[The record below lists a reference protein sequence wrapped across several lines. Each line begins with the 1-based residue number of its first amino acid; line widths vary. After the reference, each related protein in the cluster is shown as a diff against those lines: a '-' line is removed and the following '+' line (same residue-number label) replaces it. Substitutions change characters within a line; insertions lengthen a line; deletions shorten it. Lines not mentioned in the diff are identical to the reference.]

1 MTKLAIIAAAVG
13 ASAFGLSGCDSK
25 AENQVE
31 RQAEAI
37 DEYDEAKA
45 DLIETLDEGGPDEEA
60 GEAQA
65 DRIREQGEETK
76 DRLEDEADQM
86 DSTPQ

>member
-1 MTKLAIIAAAVG
+1 MKKFAILTAAAACG
-13 ASAFGLSGCDSK
+13 FALQGCDSK

-45 DLIETLDEGGPDEEA
+45 DLVETLDEGGPDEEA
-60 GEAQA
+60 GEAAA
-65 DRIREQGEETK
+65 DRIRENGEETK

>member
-1 MTKLAIIAAAVG
+1 MKKFAILIAAAACG
-13 ASAFGLSGCDSK
+13 FALQGCDSK

-45 DLIETLDEGGPDEEA
+45 DLVESLDEGGPDEEA